1 MSEIT
6 IEETYE
12 LYQQYLNKM
21 ANKELDEKE
30 TFSEEMVDHIK
41 DVYKNL
47 NEQRQQ
53 WLDSKKKEES

>member
-21 ANKELDEKE
+21 TNKELDEKE

-47 NEQRQQ
+47 DEQRQQ

>member
-6 IEETYE
+6 IEESYE

-21 ANKELDEKE
+21 VNKELDEKE

-47 NEQRQQ
+47 NEQRKQ
-53 WLDSKKKEES
+53 WLDNKKKEES

>member
-1 MSEIT
+1 MSEVT

-12 LYQQYLNKM
+12 LYQDYLNNL

-30 TFSEEMVDHIK
+30 TFSESMVDHIK

-47 NEQRQQ
+47 NEKRKQ
-53 WLDSKKKEES
+53 WLKDKEKEES

>member
-1 MSEIT
+1 MSEVT

-12 LYQQYLNKM
+12 LYQDYLNNL

-30 TFSEEMVDHIK
+30 TFSENMVDHIK

-47 NEQRQQ
+47 NEKRKQ
-53 WLDSKKKEES
+53 WLKDKEKEES

>member
-1 MSEIT
+1 MSETT
-6 IEETYE
+6 IEDSYE

-21 ANKELDEKE
+21 VNKELDEKE

-47 NEQRQQ
+47 NEQREQ
-53 WLDSKKKEES
+53 WLNSKKKEES